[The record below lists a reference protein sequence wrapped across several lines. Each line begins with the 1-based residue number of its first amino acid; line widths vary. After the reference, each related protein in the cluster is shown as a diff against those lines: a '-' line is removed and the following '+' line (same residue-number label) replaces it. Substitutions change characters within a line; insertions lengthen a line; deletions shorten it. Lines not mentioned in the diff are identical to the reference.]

1 MDQKKL
7 NKIMG
12 FGVFLITTIVY
23 LFTVQSS
30 VSFWDCGEFIASSVL
45 LQVPHPPGTPLFL
58 ILGRFLSM
66 IPFADNLAYRVNM
79 ISVFSSI
86 ATVVFLYLIIVK
98 AIENYKTNG
107 HDSLFDAFGTYLAA
121 AIGALSLAFA
131 DTFWFNA
138 VEAEVYALSTFFIAI
153 VTYLIMAWN
162 ERADEPDNE
171 KYLIMI
177 AYLLGLST
185 GVHLMAV
192 LAIVPITMVIFFR
205 KYNDDEEALK
215 KSGFIFLAHAG
226 IIILIAFALWFG
238 ITDNRPPD
246 QAAYK
251 DVDQR
256 FLLIFGAVSVLI
268 MGIFWK
274 KVFRRNSFYLPIM
287 IGGVALVALYPGIVK
302 IFPKLISSIGQNNI
316 TVDILVIIGVFAFI
330 GYMIYW
336 SARER
341 KNTTH
346 LVFNFILFALL
357 GFTTYAM
364 IIIRSNQDTPINLN
378 SPKTFPEL
386 VKYLNREQY
395 GDFPTWKRRYSHE
408 PHQQGIYTQY
418 SSDMDFLYSYQI
430 NHMFN
435 RYLLWNYA
443 GRESTE
449 QDSGVDPSQLFY
461 IPFLLGIFGVYFQF
475 RRDWKM
481 AAVFLAMFIF
491 LGWLTAFYQNQQQ
504 PQPRE
509 RDYFYV
515 GAFFVYSLWIGLGV
529 RGIFDLIKKQFAES
543 YLLKPFIIGAMVFA
557 TILVPFNM
565 LYSNYF
571 THDRSRNYVPWD
583 YSYNLLQSVAPNAIL
598 FTNGDNDTFPLWYL
612 QDVEGVRRD
621 VRIANLSLLNTPW
634 YIKQLKNTEPHGA
647 KKVPIGLR
655 DQDIDRIGPIPWE
668 PRNISIPVP
677 ENVYK
682 EFGVEDPTV
691 IENGK
696 LTWTMKNTAQFGT
709 TKAVRVQDLLALD
722 IVRSNNWEVPVYF
735 AVTCSE
741 DSRIGL
747 DDYLTMEGL
756 AFRITP
762 VRSNLTYQRVDE
774 PIMRAQLFDE
784 PDGYSFDYQPG
795 FKYRGL
801 DDSTIFFD
809 ENHRRLA
816 QNYRN
821 SYMRL
826 ALHYLSVENDN
837 EKVVETL
844 DKMEETLPRSVIP
857 IDYRLLHDI
866 GNIYLSSGGTEQ
878 YNEIANEVESVA
890 LELLA
895 RNPQDYNNRYS
906 PYFLLKDIYE
916 NAQEW
921 DKLVNLFAQLQSYV
935 PQDPNVNQLLQM
947 YKQRAASVDTLEI
960 TKEQINIE

>member
-7 NKIMG
+7 HWMMG
-12 FGVFLITTIVY
+12 FAVFLITSIVY

-45 LQVPHPPGTPLFL
+45 LQVPHPPGTPFFL
-58 ILGRFLSM
+58 ILGRLFAM
-66 IPFADNLAYRVNM
+66 IPFAENLAYRVNL

-86 ATVVFLYLIIVK
+86 ATIVFLYLTIVK
-98 AIENYKTNG
+98 AIENYKTNKY
-107 HDSLFDAFGTYLAA
+107 DSLFDSFGTYLAA

-153 VTYLIMAWN
+153 VAYLIMAWN
-162 ERADEPDNE
+162 EKADEPDNE

-205 KYNDDEEALK
+205 KYMDDEEALK
-215 KSGFIFLAHAG
+215 KTGIIFLVHAG
-226 IIILIAFALWFG
+226 IIVLIAVALWFG
-238 ITDNRPPD
+238 ITDNKPPD

-251 DVDQR
+251 QIDHR
-256 FLLIFGAVSVLI
+256 FLLIFAAVSILI

-274 KVFRRNSFYLPIM
+274 KVFKRNSFYLPIM
-287 IGGVALVALYPGIVK
+287 IGGVALVAVYPGIVK
-302 IFPKLISSIGQNNI
+302 YFPKLVSSIGQNNI
-316 TVDILVIIGVFAFI
+316 TIDILIIVLVFAFI

-336 SARER
+336 SAREK

-346 LVFNFILFALL
+346 LVFNFMLFALL

-386 VKYLNREQY
+386 VKYLQREQY
-395 GDFPTWKRRYSHE
+395 GDFPTWKRRFSNE
-408 PHQQGIYTQY
+408 PHQQAIYTQY
-418 SSDMDFLYSYQI
+418 SSDMDFLYSYQM

-435 RYLLWNYA
+435 RYLFWNYV

-449 QDSGVDPSQLFY
+449 QDAGVDPSQLFY
-461 IPFLLGIFGVYFQF
+461 IPLLLGMFGIYYQF

-515 GAFFVYSLWIGLGV
+515 GAFFIYSLWIGLGV
-529 RGIFDLIKKQFAES
+529 SGIFDLIKKQFSES
-543 YLLKPFIIGAMVFA
+543 GLLKPLTIAAMIFA

-621 VRIANLSLLNTPW
+621 VRVANLSLLNTPW

-655 DQDIDRIGPIPWE
+655 DSDIERIGPMQWE
-668 PRNISIPVP
+668 PRNITIPVP
-677 ENVYK
+677 EDVYK
-682 EFGVEDPTV
+682 SFGIEDPAV
-691 IENGK
+691 IENGR
-696 LTWTMKNTAQFGT
+696 LTWTMTNTVQFGT
-709 TKAVRVQDLLALD
+709 TKAVRTQDLIALD
-722 IVRSNNWEVPVYF
+722 IMRNSNWEVPVYF

-741 DSRIGL
+741 DARIGL

-756 AFRITP
+756 AFRVTP
-762 VRSNLTYQRVDE
+762 VKSNLAYQRVDE
-774 PIMRAQLFDE
+774 EIMRTQLFEE
-784 PDGYSFDYQPG
+784 PEGYSFDYQPG
-795 FKYRGL
+795 FKFRGL

-826 ALHYLSVENDN
+826 ALHYLSVEKDND
-837 EKVVETL
+837 KVIETL
-844 DKMEETLPRSVIP
+844 DMMEQKIPRDVIP

-866 GNIYLSSGGTEQ
+866 GNIYLNSGGTDQ
-878 YNEIANEVESVA
+878 YNVIASEVETIA
-890 LELLA
+890 LELLE
-895 RNPQDYNNRYS
+895 RNPMDFNNRYS
-906 PYFLLKDIYE
+906 PYFLLKEIYE
-916 NAQEW
+916 YREEW
-921 DKLVNLFAQLQSYV
+921 DKLVGLFSQLQQYV
-935 PQDPNVNQLLQM
+935 PQDQNVQQLLQM
-947 YKQRAASVDTLEI
+947 YKQQAELGDTLEI
-960 TKEQINIE
+960 TKEQIKLE